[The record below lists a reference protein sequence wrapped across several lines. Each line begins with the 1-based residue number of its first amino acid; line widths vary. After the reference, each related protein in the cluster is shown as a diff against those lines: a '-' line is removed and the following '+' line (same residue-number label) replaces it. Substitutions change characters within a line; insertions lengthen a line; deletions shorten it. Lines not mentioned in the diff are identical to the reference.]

1 MKHGTKQESYHTMKS
16 PGNRQTGSLHT
27 GALSSAHFDLGALSS
42 GAAASA
48 ADAANAGRQ
57 SVRNVMAMAGSQ
69 AKLARGLLFR
79 QLHKI
84 TKGRIIIDEGH
95 EAHHFGETGDNVLT
109 AHVVVSDPAF
119 YQDVVFNGSIGGGES
134 YMKQYWHTPDLLPLV
149 RIMVL
154 NMSVLKGL
162 DRGKSRI
169 AQFMNAL
176 LHRRNRNSLAGSRKN
191 IAAHY
196 DLSNDF
202 FATFLDPTMMYSSA
216 IFRDESQSLHDASL
230 NKLSH
235 ICERLQLTPDDHLLE
250 IGTGWGSMA
259 IHAAK
264 HYGCRVTTTTIS
276 QEQYNHARQRVL
288 DEGLEDRVEL
298 LLNDYRDLD
307 GQYDKLVS
315 IEMIEAVGHEY
326 FATYFAKCSSLLKPS
341 GLMLIQA
348 ITISDQRYEDA
359 KRTVDFIQRYIFPG
373 GCLPSN
379 SAIAHHVARDTDL
392 QIVGLEDITQ
402 DYAMTL
408 ARWRK
413 TFLEHINEIR
423 AQGFD
428 TDFIRMWDYYLAYC
442 QGGFMER
449 VIHTAQIVM
458 AKPDYRMAPLHA
470 RIQPSHTGAGQ

>member
-1 MKHGTKQESYHTMKS
+1 MKS
-16 PGNRQTGSLHT
+16 PGNRQTGSVQT
-27 GALSSAHFDLGALSS
+27 GTLAQNFNLGK
-42 GAAASA
+42 AS
-48 ADAANAGRQ
+48 DANRTTANH
-57 SVRNVMAMAGSQ
+57 VMALASGQ
-69 AKLARGLLFR
+69 QKLARGLLFR

-84 TKGRIIIDEGH
+84 TKGRIVIDEGH
-95 EAHHFGETGDNVLT
+95 EVHQFGENGDDVLT
-109 AHVVVSDPAF
+109 AHLVVTDPAF
-119 YQDVVFNGSIGGGES
+119 YQAVVFNGSIGGGES
-134 YMKQYWHTPDLLPLV
+134 YMKEHWHTHDLLPLV

-169 AQFMNAL
+169 ALFMNKL
-176 LHRRNRNSLAGSRKN
+176 LHLRNRNSVAGSRKN
-191 IAAHY
+191 ISAHY

-202 FATFLDPTMMYSSA
+202 FATFLDPSMMYSSA
-216 IFRDESQSLHDASL
+216 IFRDDTQTLHEASL

-235 ICERLQLTPDDHLLE
+235 ICERLQLTADDHLLE

-276 QEQYNHARQRVL
+276 REQYNHARQRVIE
-288 DEGLEDRVEL
+288 EGLEDRVEL
-298 LLNDYRDLD
+298 LLNDYRDLQ

-413 TFLEHINEIR
+413 AFLERTRDIQ
-423 AQGFD
+423 AQGFAN
-428 TDFIRMWDYYLAYC
+428 DFIRMWDYYLAYC

-470 RIQPSHTGAGQ
+470 RIQPAGAGQ

>member
-1 MKHGTKQESYHTMKS
+1 MRQEIDTTMKS
-16 PGNRQTGSLHT
+16 PGNRQTGSVHT
-27 GALSSAHFDLGALSS
+27 GALGQKFDL
-42 GAAASA
+42 AATLGGNRPTGSH
-48 ADAANAGRQ
+48 
-57 SVRNVMAMAGSQ
+57 AMTLAGSQ
-69 AKLARGLLFR
+69 QKIARSLLFR
-79 QLHKI
+79 QLGKI
-84 TKGRIIIDEGH
+84 SKGRIVIDEGH
-95 EAHHFGETGDNVLT
+95 EVHEFGEQGDDVVT
-109 AHVVVSDPAF
+109 AHLLVTDPAF
-119 YQDVVFNGSIGGGES
+119 YQAVVFNGSIGGGES
-134 YMKQYWHTPDLLPLV
+134 YMKQQWHTNDLVPLV

-169 AQFMNAL
+169 ARFMNGL
-176 LHRRNRNSLAGSRKN
+176 LHRRNRNSLEGSRKN
-191 IAAHY
+191 ISAHY

-202 FATFLDPTMMYSSA
+202 FSTFLDPSMMYSSA
-216 IFRDESQSLHDASL
+216 IFRDESQSLHEASL

-235 ICERLQLTPDDHLLE
+235 ICERLQLSPDDHLLE

-276 QEQYNHARQRVL
+276 QEQYNHASQRVRE
-288 DEGLEDRVEL
+288 EGLQDRVEL
-298 LLNDYRDLD
+298 LLKDYRDLD

-326 FATYFAKCSSLLKPS
+326 FATYFAKCSSLLKAS

-392 QIVGLEDITQ
+392 QIVGLEDITR

-408 ARWRK
+408 ERWRK
-413 TFLEHINEIR
+413 AFLAHMPEIQ
-423 AQGFD
+423 AQGFG

-458 AKPDYRMAPLHA
+458 AKPDYRLAPLHA
-470 RIQPSHTGAGQ
+470 RIQSQQTGPVHAQDHR

>member
-1 MKHGTKQESYHTMKS
+1 MGQETHTTMKS
-16 PGNRQTGSLHT
+16 PGNRQTGSVQT
-27 GALSSAHFDLGALSS
+27 GALSQSLDLGAASDGQKQS
-42 GAAASA
+42 GHH
-48 ADAANAGRQ
+48 
-57 SVRNVMAMAGSQ
+57 VMAMTGSQ
-69 AKLARGLLFR
+69 HKLARGLLFR

-84 TKGRIIIDEGH
+84 TKGRIVIDEGH
-95 EAHHFGETGDNVLT
+95 EVHHFGETGDDVLT
-109 AHVVVSDPAF
+109 AHLLVTDPAF
-119 YQDVVFNGSIGGGES
+119 YQAVVFNGSIGGGES
-134 YMKQYWHTPDLLPLV
+134 YMKQHWHTQDLVPLV

-154 NMSVLKGL
+154 NMAVLKGL
-162 DRGKSRI
+162 DQGKSRI
-169 AQFMNAL
+169 ARFMNRL
-176 LHRRNRNSLAGSRKN
+176 LHLRNRNSVEGSRKN
-191 IAAHY
+191 ISAHY

-202 FATFLDPTMMYSSA
+202 FATFLDPSMMYSSA
-216 IFRDESQSLHDASL
+216 IFRDETQSLHEASL

-235 ICERLQLTPDDHLLE
+235 ICERLQLTADDHLLE

-276 QEQYNHARQRVL
+276 QEQYNHARQRVI
-288 DEGLEDRVEL
+288 DEGLEDRVTL
-298 LLNDYRDLD
+298 LLNDYRDLA

-326 FATYFAKCSSLLKPS
+326 FATYFAKCSSLLKPT

-392 QIVGLEDITQ
+392 QIVGLEDITR

-408 ARWRK
+408 ERWR
-413 TFLEHINEIR
+413 TAFLQHTHDIQ
-423 AQGFD
+423 AQGFA
-428 TDFIRMWDYYLAYC
+428 TGFIRMWDYYLAYC

-470 RIQPSHTGAGQ
+470 RIQPSHTGVGQ

>member
-1 MKHGTKQESYHTMKS
+1 MKS
-16 PGNRQTGSLHT
+16 PGNFQTGSVQP
-27 GALSSAHFDLGALSS
+27 GAVGQNFDLCSTSEGTKQV
-42 GAAASA
+42 
-48 ADAANAGRQ
+48 ANH
-57 SVRNVMAMAGSQ
+57 VMALAGNRE
-69 AKLARGLLFR
+69 KLARALLFR
-79 QLHKI
+79 QLNKI
-84 TKGRIIIDEGH
+84 SQGRIIIDEGNDV
-95 EAHHFGETGDNVLT
+95 HHFGEQGDNVLT

-119 YQDVVFNGSIGGGES
+119 YQAVVFNGSIGGGES
-134 YMKQYWHTPDLLPLV
+134 YMKQQWHTPDLVPLV

-162 DRGKSRI
+162 DQGQSRF
-169 AQFMNAL
+169 AQLMNKL
-176 LHRRNRNSLAGSRKN
+176 LHRRNRNSVAGSRKN
-191 IAAHY
+191 ISAHY

-202 FATFLDPTMMYSSA
+202 FATFLDPSMMYSSA
-216 IFRDESQSLHDASL
+216 IFRDESQGLHEASL

-235 ICERLQLTPDDHLLE
+235 VCERLQLTPDDHLLE

-264 HYGCRVTTTTIS
+264 HYGCKVTTTTIS
-276 QEQYNHARQRVL
+276 REQYNHARQRVI
-288 DEGLEDRVEL
+288 DEGLQDRVEL
-298 LLNDYRDLD
+298 LLKDYRDLD
-307 GQYDKLVS
+307 GRYDKLVS

-326 FATYFAKCSSLLKPS
+326 FANYFAKCSSLLKPS

-392 QIVGLEDITQ
+392 QIVGLEDITR

-408 ARWRK
+408 ERWRK
-413 TFLEHINEIR
+413 AFLASARDIH
-423 AQGFD
+423 AQGFG

-470 RIQPSHTGAGQ
+470 RIQPPRANADQ